1 MFIDHFH
8 NGGLLI
14 YSFIC
19 MIIGLSNLVS
29 MWKIQRKTFF
39 QTRSERLI
47 IIYVKE
53 YINRPPLWKRSIDFI
68 GIPKSC
74 AEIRS
79 SGIGSQDGEY
89 VIQARPNC
97 HLNII
102 CQNMDEPSPIEFLGG
117 PQQRY
122 WLYWHYAILIRLSAY
137 DKQHVDKR
145 ACLENSG
152 KNMEHIIIISGAI
165 HFKTVDD
172 WWHSFSFARFMR
184 DVQ

>member
-1 MFIDHFH
+1 MSYD
-8 NGGLLI
+8 LR
-14 YSFIC
+14 
-19 MIIGLSNLVS
+19 M
-29 MWKIQRKTFF
+29 T
-39 QTRSERLI
+39 
-47 IIYVKE
+47 
-53 YINRPPLWKRSIDFI
+53 IDFI

-165 HFKTVDD
+165 HLKTNC
-172 WWHSFSFARFMR
+172 
-184 DVQ
+184 

>member
-1 MFIDHFH
+1 MGL
-8 NGGLLI
+8 NGNKWQAVNVIYGLL
-14 YSFIC
+14 
-19 MIIGLSNLVS
+19 
-29 MWKIQRKTFF
+29 FF
-39 QTRSERLI
+39 FS
-47 IIYVKE
+47 
-53 YINRPPLWKRSIDFI
+53 

-74 AEIRS
+74 AEIRA

-102 CQNMDEPSPIEFLGG
+102 CENMDEPNPIEFLGG

-152 KNMEHIIIISGAI
+152 KTSIS
-165 HFKTVDD
+165 K
-172 WWHSFSFARFMR
+172 
-184 DVQ
+184 VQ